1 MVLIIYMPTKD
12 EHLEEISSKERIQ
25 LVRNDSI
32 RRWGQIVI
40 SFILIG
46 AMIGYLGYFTV
57 VLADAEFQKEIAQ
70 DMRVLLIMGIGAS
83 LAIFGLGRTVGR
95 SKS

>member
-1 MVLIIYMPTKD
+1 MPTKD

-32 RRWGQIVI
+32 RRWGQIII

-46 AMIGYLGYFTV
+46 AMIGYLGYYTV
-57 VLADAEFQKEIAQ
+57 VIADAEFQKAMAQ
-70 DMRVLLIMGIGAS
+70 DMRVLLIMGVGAA